1 MVITTDTHLPTEEEL
16 TVQELNLSTAALRA
30 GSFHLGKH
38 CEFQNNEFMLCR
50 QELDDPRACINEGK
64 AVTGCALDFFRK
76 VKKTCYEEFM
86 QYATCLDKS
95 SGNMAFGHCR
105 KTQGVLDKCVLD
117 NLGIE
122 RPDYGYFT
130 RARIHAT
137 ERPAPPKKEKTV
149 YPDATPGL
157 PDDFPRPPAKY
168 GSRFH
173 FLE

>member
-1 MVITTDTHLPTEEEL
+1 MVITNNIALPSDEEL
-16 TVQELNLSTAALRA
+16 TVQELNLSTSALRA
-30 GSFHLGKH
+30 GAFHLGKQ
-38 CEFQNNEFMLCR
+38 CENHNNEFMLCR

-64 AVTGCALDFFRK
+64 AVTSCALDFFRK
-76 VKKTCYEEFM
+76 VKKTCHEEFV

-105 KTQGVLDKCVLD
+105 KTQGVFDKCVFD

-130 RARIHAT
+130 RAKIHST
-137 ERPAPPKKEKTV
+137 ERPAPPQPEKRE

-157 PDDFPRPPAKY
+157 PADYPRPPAKY
-168 GSRFH
+168 ESR
-173 FLE
+173 LLG